1 MFSADVATA
10 IDADH
15 HAVEAFGQ
23 ALAGSD
29 RPFIIASGLA
39 GLPPGTRD
47 RGRRARRPTGRR
59 SLSKRA
65 VLALAD
71 LVHRTSTAF
80 RKQALGVDAAAWD
93 HVTAAAA
100 TEQAGR
106 IDSK

>member
-1 MFSADVATA
+1 M
-10 IDADH
+10 
-15 HAVEAFGQ
+15 
-23 ALAGSD
+23 
-29 RPFIIASGLA
+29 
-39 GLPPGTRD
+39 PG
-47 RGRRARRPTGRR
+47 APSPTGRR